1 MRAPRVIAVAVL
13 LLALASPFAGGASAE
28 SPGVIDEFAAANL
41 LYENENYEAAAL
53 SYERLVGLG
62 YEDATLYYNLANA
75 YYRSEDTGR
84 AILNYLR
91 ASRLAPFDEDIRAN
105 LELARRQMENAN
117 PPRASVP
124 QLARIADLAPWL
136 SLNQAALLALLAW
149 AAIGALAFA
158 WLWKTGWRNS
168 RLLRGALAAAVV
180 ALVAFGGMAVGKEMS
195 ANGWERIA
203 VVTHESAEAFS
214 GPAALR
220 EGDFGFSLESRQRG
234 QRRREARRVDGHR
247 DSGIR
252 PERLGGV
259 LRRRKASWSGA
270 GSGSTWRTTAFRRA
284 AANIENQRPRPF
296 L

>member
-136 SLNQAALLALLAW
+136 SLNQTALLALLAW

-158 WLWKTGWRNS
+158 WIWKAGWRES
-168 RLLRGALAAAVV
+168 RLLRGAMAAAIV

-195 ANGWERIA
+195 ANGWERVA
-203 VVTHESAEAFS
+203 VITRESAEAFS

-220 EGDFGFSLESRQRG
+220 EGEFGFSLESGSEVNVVERRG
-234 QRRREARRVDGHR
+234 AWTVIEIPVSGRSGWVESSAVESVLERRG
-247 DSGIR
+247 
-252 PERLGGV
+252 
-259 LRRRKASWSGA
+259 
-270 GSGSTWRTTAFRRA
+270 
-284 AANIENQRPRPF
+284 
-296 L
+296 